1 MTATASTDGAEPRK
15 TAVSYLRVSTKEQ
28 AEKGGQAEGFS
39 VPFQREAV
47 RRKTESMGAVI
58 VAEFV
63 DAGESAKSADRPGL
77 QRMLRYLAENHVDYV
92 IVHKVDRLAR
102 NRVDDVEISLA
113 IKKAGATLVS
123 ATENIDETPSGM
135 LLHGIMS
142 SIAEF
147 YSRNLA
153 TEVHKG
159 MSQKARTGGTPGKAP
174 LGYLNVARR
183 TPEGREERTVEID
196 PDRAELIT
204 WAFLVFATGEWTLR
218 SLADELETRGL
229 TTRRTPKLP
238 SRPVKP
244 NVLHAILTNPY
255 YKGEVVYRGVT
266 HPGTHQPLIDPIT
279 WQRVQDVLATH
290 LVGERQR
297 DHVHY
302 LKSSVFCG
310 ACGSRLIITNAKNRY
325 GVVYPY
331 FVCLGRHMKTTAC
344 TRKALLIAKV
354 EKMVEDHW
362 ATIRLDP
369 GLRDAVEEGLRTE
382 LATRRQEAEREYKHL
397 TGEKAK
403 LTGQRQKLV
412 EAIYSGAMPLDLIAS
427 EQQRIASQLAGIEER
442 LSATRARFEEIEANL
457 ATALDLAR
465 DCHTAYLA
473 AGPQVR
479 RLFNQAFFTHLY
491 IDDHGLHSEYAEPFD
506 TLLDQDVLDAGR
518 AIQADREA
526 GQITMAD
533 ILGRP
538 AASTNDKTPRALHAA
553 GGLSVRASVPVR
565 CAEGSNTSTLVPPA
579 GFVTELSVY
588 CAWPDSRQSN
598 VDHWY

>member
-1 MTATASTDGAEPRK
+1 MTGSANSMK
-15 TAVSYLRVSTKEQ
+15 TGISYLRVSTKEQ
-28 AEKGGQAEGFS
+28 AEKGGQVEGYS
-39 VPFQREAV
+39 IPAQREAV
-47 RRKTESMGAVI
+47 CRKAESIGAVI
-58 VAEFV
+58 VDEFV
-63 DAGESAKSADRPGL
+63 DAGESAKSAHRPDL
-77 QRMLRYLAENHVDYV
+77 QRMLRYLAENRVDYV

-183 TPEGREERTVEID
+183 TSEGREERTVEID

-255 YKGEVVYRGVT
+255 YKGEVVYRGVI
-266 HPGTHQPLIDPIT
+266 HQGIHQPLIDPVT
-279 WQRVQDVLATH
+279 WQKVQDVLASH

-297 DHVHY
+297 DHLHY

-310 ACGSRLIITNAKNRY
+310 NCGSRLIITNAKNRY

-344 TRKALLIAKV
+344 TRKALLIAKI

-362 ATIRLDP
+362 ATVRLDP
-369 GLRDAVEEGLRTE
+369 SLRDAVEDGLRAE
-382 LATRRQEAEREYKHL
+382 LATRRQDAEREHKHL
-397 TGEKAK
+397 TSEKAK
-403 LTGQRQKLV
+403 LTSQRQKLV
-412 EAIYSGAMPLDLIAS
+412 EAIYSGAMPLDLIAT
-427 EQQRIASQLAGIEER
+427 EQQRISSQLAGIEER
-442 LSATRARFEEIEANL
+442 LSAGRATFDEIEANL

-465 DCHTAYLA
+465 DCHAAYLA
-473 AGPQVR
+473 ADSQVR

-491 IDDHGLHSEYAEPFD
+491 IDDVGLRSEYAEPFD

-518 AIQADREA
+518 AIQADRET
-526 GQITMAD
+526 GQVTMAD

-538 AASTNDKTPRALHAA
+538 ATSTNDKTPRALRAA
-553 GGLSVRASVPVR
+553 GGLSVRASAPVR
-565 CAEGSNTSTLVPPA
+565 CAEGSSTSTLVPPA
-579 GFVTELSVY
+579 GLEP
-588 CAWPDSRQSN
+588 AA
-598 VDHWY
+598 